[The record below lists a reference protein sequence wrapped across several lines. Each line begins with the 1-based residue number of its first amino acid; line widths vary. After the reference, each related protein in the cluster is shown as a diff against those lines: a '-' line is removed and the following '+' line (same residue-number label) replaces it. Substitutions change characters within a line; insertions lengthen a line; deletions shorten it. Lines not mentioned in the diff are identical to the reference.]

1 MYDNYQW
8 GKMAERARARAC
20 SQIPEEGKK
29 MMMMP
34 DFLPPADDK
43 FEPCVFLAPREII
56 AEENSVEEAGL
67 RISEFFGR
75 SCFISLRTIHT
86 LTVAGWMH
94 FEISIFC
101 HTAGSCQKRLT
112 RIRVRGSFPSR
123 NPH

>member
-67 RISEFFGR
+67 RISEFFVR

-86 LTVAGWMH
+86 HWLWPGGC
-94 FEISIFC
+94 IS
-101 HTAGSCQKRLT
+101 RLAFSAT
-112 RIRVRGSFPSR
+112 RRVLAKSA
-123 NPH
+123 